1 MVCLVRLC
9 VVVTVTEAV
18 MVVGNRGFSSSGYAL
33 YISRWSL
40 RVVITVT
47 LILVNRILM
56 ATGFRMAVFY
66 TYSDGGGGVS
76 VEAEDECA
84 VTSSR

>member
-1 MVCLVRLC
+1 M
-9 VVVTVTEAV
+9 VTEAV

-40 RVVITVT
+40 RVVT

-56 ATGFRMAVFY
+56 KIEFRIAVVY
-66 TYSDGGGGVS
+66 TYSEGGGGVS

-84 VTSSR
+84 VASSR

>member
-1 MVCLVRLC
+1 
-9 VVVTVTEAV
+9 
-18 MVVGNRGFSSSGYAL
+18 
-33 YISRWSL
+33 
-40 RVVITVT
+40 VIIVT

-56 ATGFRMAVFY
+56 ETEFRIAVVY

>member
-1 MVCLVRLC
+1 MVCSVRLC
-9 VVVTVTEAV
+9 VVVAVTEAV

-40 RVVITVT
+40 RVVT

-56 ATGFRMAVFY
+56 AAGFRMAVVY
-66 TYSDGGGGVS
+66 NYSDGGGGVS
-76 VEAEDECA
+76 VEAENECA
-84 VTSSR
+84 VTFLR